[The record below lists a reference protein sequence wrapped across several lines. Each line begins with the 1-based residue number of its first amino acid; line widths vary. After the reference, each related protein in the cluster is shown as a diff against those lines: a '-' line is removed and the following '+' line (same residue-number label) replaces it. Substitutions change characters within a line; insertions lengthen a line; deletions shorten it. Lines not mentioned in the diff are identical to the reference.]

1 MNGAIHRLII
11 RGVTA
16 VAFLLPSLLAVSAQD
31 KAPLPPEVIAILG
44 EPEEPEEGLNA
55 AVVGALGQPQD
66 AIPASEA
73 AIDAKAASI
82 SVKLRCPVC
91 QGVAVSDSPSGM
103 AVKMRGQ
110 IRDLVALG
118 YSEEQVMRYFERSYG
133 EFVRLEPPMQ
143 GLNLLLWVL
152 PAVVLLGGAWFVVH
166 KARQPP
172 AVAAP
177 ARPANPEPMPSA
189 AEVDPALAKYLER
202 IRRDAGTS

>member
-1 MNGAIHRLII
+1 MNRALRRLTL
-11 RGVTA
+11 RGVVSA
-16 VAFLLPSLLAVSAQD
+16 AFLFAALYVVAAQE
-31 KAPLPPEVIAILG
+31 KQAFPPEVIAILG
-44 EPEEPEEGLNA
+44 EADEPEDGLNA
-55 AVVGALGQPQD
+55 AVVGALGQPEEP
-66 AIPASEA
+66 IPASEGE
-73 AIDAKAASI
+73 IDALAASI

-110 IRDLVALG
+110 IRDLVAQG

-133 EFVRLEPPMQ
+133 EFVRLDPPMK

-166 KARQPP
+166 KAQQPIAATAVSQADAPP
-172 AVAAP
+172 AP
-177 ARPANPEPMPSA
+177 ASTA
-189 AEVDPALAKYLER
+189 VDPALAKYLER